1 MRNQFY
7 HVVFEAD
14 LGDGTFITDSME
26 ISAVNE
32 EMARKLMRMDYPEL
46 NIISLE
52 LLFDALME
60 AAHYY

>member
-1 MRNQFY
+1 MHNRYY
-7 HVVFEAD
+7 HVVFESD

-46 NIISLE
+46 NIVYLE
-52 LLFDALME
+52 AF
-60 AAHYY
+60 YKIV